1 MKISWSKGI
10 EVIQSLFSFHCEIML
25 EIIIERYLKI
35 THIFSSTMRPLPR
48 KIFDLAIESLNKIRR
63 LKKTQRVITEKKAFK
78 GEVNIKDTLKSPC
91 IWKLNVHF

>member
-48 KIFDLAIESLNKIRR
+48 KIFDLAIERLNKVKKVKKKNTQKERLQRR
-63 LKKTQRVITEKKAFK
+63 RHLSEQDISK
-78 GEVNIKDTLKSPC
+78 
-91 IWKLNVHF
+91 